1 MLIMQKESQVKISC
15 YDILNTILQLKF
27 FLIFIKLNR
36 TAYSDLLQNFV
47 KIYKIYYPFQLQRD
61 LSFYK
66 NLKF

>member
-1 MLIMQKESQVKISC
+1 MLIMQKESQVKISY